1 MRKAIIIVL
10 VLLIPAVVLG
20 DLLIEEKVSSK
31 GAMGMWESKGMET
44 TYIKG
49 DKVRTDSRTTV
60 KGMMEAMMPK
70 PEVIETHIVRLDRGV
85 IWSMDPEESTYSEMS
100 VQDMGAI
107 GGEVESTMGVR
118 EITLSRTGDT
128 RTIAGY
134 ECEGV
139 LIEALIDVEA
149 QGQSMTMNADA
160 LFWAAKEDKKLRE
173 LMKLWEGMMGL
184 MDVREGGG
192 FGSGMRALWD
202 KFNEIEGV
210 PLAMEL
216 TVDSPEAGDEEQAEE
231 MKNAMRMMKEYMR
244 SAGKE
249 VDEEEEEDDQHFMV
263 VTREVVSLEEA
274 SHDDAIFE
282 IPDGFTKIGIR

>member
-1 MRKAIIIVL
+1 MRKAMIIIL

-85 IWSMDPEESTYSEMS
+85 IWSIDPEESTYSEMS

-149 QGQSMTMNADA
+149 QGRSMTMNADA
-160 LFWAAKEDKKLRE
+160 LFWAAKEDKKLKE

-192 FGSGMRALWD
+192 LGSGMRALWD

-216 TVDSPEAGDEEQAEE
+216 TIDSPEAEDEEQAEE

-249 VDEEEEEDDQHFMV
+249 VNEEEEEDDQHFMV

>member
-1 MRKAIIIVL
+1 MRKAMIIVL

-118 EITLSRTGDT
+118 EITLSKTGDT

-160 LFWAAKEDKKLRE
+160 LFWAAKEDKKLKE

-184 MDVREGGG
+184 MDVRDGG

-216 TVDSPEAGDEEQAEE
+216 TVDSPEAGDDEQAEE

-263 VTREVVSLEEA
+263 VRREVVSLEEA